1 MRYLCGPKN
10 FIWKMKLIPI
20 YTWNKEV
27 LKFNRRSDRLTK
39 QPWFQGVLLMTCV
52 LGFTLIPRFD
62 IRGAALTASVAYSVN
77 ALFLLVMFVRESRFR
92 CRDFLLTRQ
101 ELKDY
106 LTEAKR
112 RLGTEK
118 KKDYE
123 LRQDA
128 EK

>member
-1 MRYLCGPKN
+1 MNTFAALCG
-10 FIWKMKLIPI
+10 
-20 YTWNKEV
+20 
-27 LKFNRRSDRLTK
+27 
-39 QPWFQGVLLMTCV
+39 LLMTCV

-77 ALFLLVMFVRESRFR
+77 ALFLLFMFVRESRFR

-112 RLGTEK
+112 RLGAEK